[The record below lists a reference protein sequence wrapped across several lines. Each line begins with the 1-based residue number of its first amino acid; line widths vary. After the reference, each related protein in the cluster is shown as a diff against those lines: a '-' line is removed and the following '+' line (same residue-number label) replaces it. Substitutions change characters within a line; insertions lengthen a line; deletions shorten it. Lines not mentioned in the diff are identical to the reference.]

1 VIIANAD
8 KNLGPMGIDM
18 EHYIN
23 LGLDY
28 LLDPSTYVLL
38 TKDQANQDIHNLGL
52 AIHAWTVHHHCS
64 LLEDTVHFIRE
75 HMGKASKDPIGYFYL
90 LTSQTTN
97 YRTPCLF

>member
-1 VIIANAD
+1 MIIANAD

-52 AIHAWTVHHHCS
+52 AIHAWTVHHHRS
-64 LLEDTVHFIRE
+64 LPKDTVHFIRE